1 MQKDRQNC
9 EGSWLP
15 CLHRLRQSTR
25 SYRRAWRNPTRP
37 SACRLYSRYRLYFS
51 GTGGSIESK
60 SFFRRD
66 PSHQKIASK
75 AWDGSEQKVDWVGEW
90 HTHPETQPTPSAI
103 DKRTWASQ
111 TRSRNSTMT
120 YFIVGTTGAWIGICS
135 KDARIRNLLRI
146 GESDSR
152 ILFSAPVQHCTV

>member
-1 MQKDRQNC
+1 VKHILFEKAVLNRVNGYVDPRGHAV
-9 EGSWLP
+9 ELGGIL
-15 CLHRLRQSTR
+15 LGL
-25 SYRRAWRNPTRP
+25 RRADCIHVTDCTFPGQTDQSSRNR
-37 SACRLYSRYRLYFS
+37 
-51 GTGGSIESK
+51 
-60 SFFRRD
+60 FFRRA
-66 PSHQKIASK
+66 PSHQEIASK
-75 AWDGSEQKVDWVGEW
+75 AWEGSEQKIDWVGEW

-120 YFIVGTTGAWIGICS
+120 YFIVGTTGSWIGICS
-135 KDARIRNLLRI
+135 QDARIRNLLRI